1 MKKLIIILVT
11 SLLLFSCF
19 SKEPVKKYLVTIV
32 DGSSEISDEVLANE
46 DYTFTLSKDQ
56 TYNKVFVNGI
66 EIKADSDGIYT
77 IREINEDKLIT
88 FNSQY
93 QITISKG
100 LGYDVDIISGHSL
113 LVNAGE
119 NVKFKLRLAL
129 DYDKSMPKVFA
140 NEKEIEV
147 LNGEFMLSDIDKNI
161 LIAVK
166 EVYKNQVVIKPKPE
180 VLKDP
185 VAPSEPD
192 YSFYA
197 NNDLS
202 WWYRYPARLNSD
214 IKPTIDL
221 EVSNLIKKYNG
232 VWMLDTNEKVV
243 VLTMDEGYEFENNT
257 TEILDIAAKKGVPIT
272 FFITGG
278 YLESQPDLV
287 LRMIN
292 EGHVVANHSD
302 KHLRASPALNNSN
315 QTFIDDI
322 KNLENKFTTL
332 TNKNITKIYRPPE
345 GGYSERSL
353 AITKDLGYKTVFWS
367 FAYRDWLTDDQPNP
381 EVALSRIIS
390 EIHPGAIL
398 LLHAVS
404 NTNVAILE
412 QLIDEVR
419 ALGYSFTTIPN

>member
-1 MKKLIIILVT
+1 MKRLIIILVT
-11 SLLLFSCF
+11 SLLLFSCS

-32 DGSSEISDEVLANE
+32 DGSSEISEEVLANE
-46 DYTFTLSKDQ
+46 DYNFTLSKDQ

-66 EIKADSDGIYT
+66 ENKADSDGIYT

-88 FNSQY
+88 FNNQY

-113 LVNAGE
+113 LVNAGDS
-119 NVKFKLRLAL
+119 VKFKLRLAI
-129 DYDKSMPKVFA
+129 DHDKSVPKVFV

-147 LNGEFMLSDIDKNI
+147 SNGEFVLSDIDKNI
-161 LIAVK
+161 AIEVK
-166 EVYKNQVVIKPKPE
+166 EVYKNQVVVKPKPE
-180 VLKDP
+180 EPKDP

-192 YSFYA
+192 YSVYA
-197 NNDLS
+197 NTDLS
-202 WWYRYPARLNSD
+202 WWYRYPTKFNSD

-221 EVSNLIKKYNG
+221 EVNNLIKKYNG

-243 VLTMDEGYEFENNT
+243 FLTMDEGYEFENNT

-278 YLESQPDLV
+278 YIESQPDLV

-302 KHLRASPALNNSN
+302 KHLRASSALSNSN

-322 KNLENKFTTL
+322 KNLENKFTKL

-353 AITKDLGYKTVFWS
+353 AITEDLGYKTIFWS
-367 FAYRDWLTDDQPNP
+367 FAYRDWLTDDQPNH

-404 NTNVAILE
+404 NTNVAILD

-419 ALGYSFTTIPN
+419 ALGYSFSTIPD

>member
-166 EVYKNQVVIKPKPE
+166 EVHKNQVVIKPKPE

>member
-1 MKKLIIILVT
+1 MKRLIIILVT
-11 SLLLFSCF
+11 SLLLFSCS

-32 DGSSEISDEVLANE
+32 DGSSEISEEVLANE
-46 DYTFTLSKDQ
+46 DYNFTLSKDQ

-66 EIKADSDGIYT
+66 ENKADSDGIYT

-88 FNSQY
+88 FNNQY

-100 LGYDVDIISGHSL
+100 MGYDVDIISGHSL
-113 LVNAGE
+113 LVNAGDS
-119 NVKFKLRLAL
+119 VKFKLRLAI
-129 DYDKSMPKVFA
+129 DHDKSVPKVFV

-147 LNGEFMLSDIDKNI
+147 SNGEFVLSDIDKNI
-161 LIAVK
+161 AIEVK
-166 EVYKNQVVIKPKPE
+166 EVYKNQVVVKPKPE
-180 VLKDP
+180 EPKDP

-192 YSFYA
+192 YSVYA
-197 NNDLS
+197 NTDLS
-202 WWYRYPARLNSD
+202 WWYRYPTKFNSD

-221 EVSNLIKKYNG
+221 EVNNLIKKYNG

-243 VLTMDEGYEFENNT
+243 FLTMDEGYEFENNT

-278 YLESQPDLV
+278 YIESQPDLV

-302 KHLRASPALNNSN
+302 KHLRASSALSNSN

-322 KNLENKFTTL
+322 KNLENKFTKL

-353 AITKDLGYKTVFWS
+353 AITEDLGYKTIFWS
-367 FAYRDWLTDDQPNP
+367 FAYRDWLTDDQPNH

-404 NTNVAILE
+404 NTNVAILD

-419 ALGYSFTTIPN
+419 ALGYSFSTIPD

>member
-1 MKKLIIILVT
+1 M
-11 SLLLFSCF
+11 
-19 SKEPVKKYLVTIV
+19 
-32 DGSSEISDEVLANE
+32 ANE
-46 DYTFTLSKDQ
+46 DYTFTLSEDQ

-66 EIKADSDGIYT
+66 EIKADSDGMYK
-77 IREINEDKLIT
+77 IRDINEDKLVT
-88 FNSQY
+88 FNNQF
-93 QITISKG
+93 QITVSKG
-100 LGYDVDIISGHSL
+100 LGYDVEIVSGHSL
-113 LVNAGE
+113 LVNAGDS
-119 NVKFKLRLAL
+119 VKFKLKLAI
-129 DYDKSMPKVFA
+129 DYDKSVPKVFV
-140 NEKEIEV
+140 NEEEIEILNDEFV
-147 LNGEFMLSDIDKNI
+147 LNDTDKNI
-161 LIAVK
+161 LVEVK
-166 EVYKNQVVIKPKPE
+166 EVYKNQVVVTPKPE
-180 VLKDP
+180 EPKDP
-185 VAPSEPD
+185 VVPSEPD
-192 YSFYA
+192 FSVYA
-197 NNDLS
+197 NTDLS
-202 WWYRYPARLNSD
+202 WWYRYPVKINSG

-221 EVSNLIKKYNG
+221 GVNNLIKKYNG

-257 TEILDIAAKKGVPIT
+257 TQILDIAAKKGVPIT

-278 YLESQPDLV
+278 YLESHPDLV

-302 KHLRASPALNNSN
+302 KHLRASPALSNSN
-315 QTFIDDI
+315 QSLIDDI
-322 KNLENKFTTL
+322 INLENKFTTL
-332 TNKNITKIYRPPE
+332 TNKKIAKIYRPPE

-398 LLHAVS
+398 LLHVVS